1 MKKIEKA
8 PSPSRRAGVGLK
20 ICGMK
25 HNIAEV
31 AKLQPD
37 YLGFIFYEKSPR
49 FFDGEIPSLP
59 LGIKKVGVFVDS
71 SLEEILKKIKQF
83 KLDVIQ
89 LHGDESANFC
99 VQLKTKCQA
108 ELVEASSIE
117 IWKVFLIK
125 DEFDFEILKPYENGV
140 DKFLFDTK
148 GKEKGGNG
156 FTFNWEIL
164 KKYTSKKTFILS
176 GGIGLEEMDSLKELL
191 KTNLPIHAIDVNSKF
206 ESEPGMKDVSKLE
219 KFIDVFEPQIKRTKT
234 QEPRLNTEY

>member
-1 MKKIEKA
+1 MK
-8 PSPSRRAGVGLK
+8 PLLK

-59 LGIKKVGVFVDS
+59 LGIKKVGVFVD
-71 SLEEILKKIKQF
+71 EKISKVIELSI
-83 KLDVIQ
+83 KYSLDVIQ
-89 LHGDESANFC
+89 LHGNESKEY
-99 VQLKTKCQA
+99 VLDLQA
-108 ELVEASSIE
+108 YLVLYNPNVLV
-117 IWKVFLIK
+117 WKVFGV
-125 DEFDFEILKPYENGV
+125 DDNFDFKQLSIFENKV

-164 KKYTSKKTFILS
+164 KNYPSKKPFILS
-176 GGIGLEEMDSLKELL
+176 GGIGLEGIDALKELL
-191 KTNLPIHAIDVNSKF
+191 KTDLPIHAIDVNSKF
-206 ESEPGMKDVSKLE
+206 EIEPGIKDVSRLK
-219 KFIDVFEPQIKRTKT
+219 KFIDV
-234 QEPRLNTEY
+234 LNHD